1 MVKAN
6 IFEGNP
12 SPSYNVLRLNI
23 KKYAKKNELY
33 YKIKQLTKDK
43 FNMYLPK
50 IDTFLMEV
58 RSEIE
63 IYNLICR
70 YIAVKQFCRTLDF
83 ENGNYIDFVKSINIA
98 TFLESKFNTDKD
110 IAIMSKTLIYEDDCI
125 CIFKPTSFQEYEV
138 IGEEICCFA
147 FGQGRWG

>member
-1 MVKAN
+1 
-6 IFEGNP
+6 
-12 SPSYNVLRLNI
+12 
-23 KKYAKKNELY
+23 
-33 YKIKQLTKDK
+33 
-43 FNMYLPK
+43 MYLHK

-83 ENGNYIDFVKSINIA
+83 ENGNYIDFVKSINMA

-110 IAIMSKTLIYEDDCI
+110 IAIMNKTLIHEDDCI

-147 FGQGRWG
+147 FGQGRWV